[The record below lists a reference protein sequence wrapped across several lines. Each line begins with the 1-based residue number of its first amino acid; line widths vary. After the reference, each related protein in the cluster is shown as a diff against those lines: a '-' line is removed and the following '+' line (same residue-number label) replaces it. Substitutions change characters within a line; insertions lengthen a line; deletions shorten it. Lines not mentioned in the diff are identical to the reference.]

1 MVSAV
6 EPMIRNP
13 PEFPGLASCRRSGN
27 TFARFGRVDL
37 DLAQASAGRGRACGL
52 DHGLAFLVIYT
63 IVSVM
68 NRQDVLTTQ
77 QVARLLGCSR
87 QHVVDLCDAG
97 KLPCTRIGVHR
108 RLRRVDI
115 EAFLPNRDLRREE
128 LRSLW
133 LHRAVAGKIVR
144 DPLGAINRARRNIE
158 RFRQIQ
164 PRARVW
170 LDEWSGVLDAGP
182 EAVLEMLTSPSRQA
196 IELRQNT
203 PFVGVLSEDER
214 LSILA
219 AFSGS
224 YRAGRPGST

>member
-1 MVSAV
+1 
-6 EPMIRNP
+6 
-13 PEFPGLASCRRSGN
+13 
-27 TFARFGRVDL
+27 
-37 DLAQASAGRGRACGL
+37 
-52 DHGLAFLVIYT
+52 
-63 IVSVM
+63 M

-97 KLPCTRIGVHR
+97 KLPCARIGVHR
-108 RLRRVDI
+108 RIRRADI
-115 EAFLPNRDLRREE
+115 EAFLPHRDLRREE

-144 DPLGAINRARRNIE
+144 DPLGAIDRARLNIE

-170 LDEWSGVLDAGP
+170 LDEWTGVLDAGP

-203 PFVGVLSEDER
+203 PFVGLLSEDER
-214 LSILA
+214 LSVLA
-219 AFSGS
+219 AFSRS
-224 YRAGRPGST
+224 HRAGGTGST